1 MTAEHE
7 GAAGAGEYA
16 GMDALMAAIT
26 GEPLP
31 EEARRDAVFLTEHRS
46 AEADVAVLKEQ
57 LTWLAEA
64 LTGEEQSG
72 EPSGEPSEEPAP
84 EEAEPARSAVS
95 ARSAQPGK
103 RPRSAT
109 RPTGPARPARP
120 PRPGRPSGPRR
131 ALRIALG
138 TLAGAAAFGMA
149 AGLGWVVTHTGG
161 DNAMSGSSAD
171 AKSDAGASSEYSAEG
186 GRPSDPALALACYQL
201 VAEGTVAA
209 VDPQPQ
215 TPWTRIVLTVTRSY
229 KPAKG
234 PAEVAFLLDDGADP
248 APHKGQHVLVGVGR
262 GQKAASLWAVGDT
275 RVAAGRAWITE
286 ALPESRNTTC
296 PPGEPGGTP

>member
-31 EEARRDAVFLTEHRS
+31 EEAREDAAFLTEHRS
-46 AEADVAVLKEQ
+46 AEVDVAMLKEQ

-64 LTGEEQSG
+64 LTGDDA
-72 EPSGEPSEEPAP
+72 SEEPAP
-84 EEAEPARSAVS
+84 EEAASAHAPAA
-95 ARSAQPGK
+95 ARTAQPGK
-103 RPRSAT
+103 RPSSAT
-109 RPTGPARPARP
+109 RPAGPARPARP

-131 ALRIALG
+131 ALRVALG
-138 TLAGAAAFGMA
+138 ALAGAAAFGMV
-149 AGLGWVVTHTGG
+149 AGLGWAVLHS
-161 DNAMSGSSAD
+161 SGAADSASGASAD
-171 AKSDAGASSEYSAEG
+171 AKKEAGASSGYPDEG
-186 GRPSDPALALACYQL
+186 GRPSDPARALACYRL

-229 KPAKG
+229 KPADG
-234 PAEVAFLLDDGADP
+234 PAEATFLLDDGADP
-248 APHKGQHVLVGVGR
+248 APRKGQHVLVGVDVGR
-262 GQKAASLWAVGDT
+262 NAASLWAVGDA
-275 RVAAGRAWITE
+275 RVAADRAWITR
-286 ALPESRNTTC
+286 ALPESRHTTC
-296 PPGEPGGTP
+296 PSGKPG